1 MRKDEFQVSTN
12 LGDDETFRVAINDL
26 KAIVDRE
33 FDRKNEVDENVYGQK
48 VVLTYEATLNEKA
61 AQDTGRL
68 DLKMMCVWN
77 FQTIRIRMAREV
89 PDIHRGIR
97 LSVLHTN

>member
-1 MRKDEFQVSTN
+1 MSTN

-48 VVLTYEATLNEKA
+48 VVLTYVGYFE
-61 AQDTGRL
+61 
-68 DLKMMCVWN
+68 
-77 FQTIRIRMAREV
+77 
-89 PDIHRGIR
+89 
-97 LSVLHTN
+97 